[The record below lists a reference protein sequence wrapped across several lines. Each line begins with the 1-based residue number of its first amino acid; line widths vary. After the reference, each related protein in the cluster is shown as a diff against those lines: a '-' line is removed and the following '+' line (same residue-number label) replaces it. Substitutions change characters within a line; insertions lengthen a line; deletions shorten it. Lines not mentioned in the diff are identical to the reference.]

1 MQSSSFP
8 GESKPLFRG
17 GPTLIPRLGM
27 DVLIDKATGLLRT
40 DRGVSVF
47 DEAARVERFGGAYQV
62 ASMPTGLTVQQ
73 RGRDL
78 GHYEILP
85 AEPMTFERYAVLLQQ
100 VVLRPVHG
108 E

>member
-1 MQSSSFP
+1 MQESSFP
-8 GESKPLFRG
+8 VKPKPLFRG
-17 GPTLIPRLGM
+17 GPTLIPRLGL
-27 DVLIDKATGLLRT
+27 DVMIDKNTGLLRT

-62 ASMPTGLTVQQ
+62 GAIPSGLTIQQ

-85 AEPMTFERYAVLLQQ
+85 AEPMTLERYVALLQQ
-100 VVLRPVHG
+100 IVLHPVG
-108 E
+108 AK